1 MVAGNTLCELQV
13 IMCVL
18 MMLVY
23 YLFYNAETSNVFS
36 LSPHMQGHAVCITI
50 LKVSSQLEKLFRL
63 TFEASTIDFD
73 DPGKMV
79 SMGFNY

>member
-1 MVAGNTLCELQV
+1 
-13 IMCVL
+13 
-18 MMLVY
+18 
-23 YLFYNAETSNVFS
+23 
-36 LSPHMQGHAVCITI
+36 MQGHAACITI

-79 SMGFNY
+79 RTGFNY